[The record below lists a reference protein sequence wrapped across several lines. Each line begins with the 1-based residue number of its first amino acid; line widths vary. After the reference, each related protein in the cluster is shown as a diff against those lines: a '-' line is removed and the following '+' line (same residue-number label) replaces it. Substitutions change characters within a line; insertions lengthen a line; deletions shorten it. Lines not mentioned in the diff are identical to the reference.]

1 MHEAYIMYDVE
12 SVTIQLKGSSWISIS
27 YYLLRT
33 GLHSSGLA
41 RAAIEGWLFI
51 IYHFKN
57 RNSFPFRHATRTNIW
72 ITIKQHGYLATT
84 CTHYNHGNHDNHGNC
99 RLIIITGQGEAWNP
113 ATFARAIAT
122 FVIGICCCPASFVRY
137 NIKQMSGHCW
147 EGLCCGYMLLR

>member
-51 IYHFKN
+51 IYYFKN

-72 ITIKQHGYLATT
+72 INSTAIWLPRALTITMVT
-84 CTHYNHGNHDNHGNC
+84 M
-99 RLIIITGQGEAWNP
+99 ITMVTVG
-113 ATFARAIAT
+113 
-122 FVIGICCCPASFVRY
+122 
-137 NIKQMSGHCW
+137 
-147 EGLCCGYMLLR
+147 